1 MTKSKEYT
9 GSNIDILD
17 DIEAIRQRSGMYAGS
32 LGGTALHMCR
42 EILDNSVDEFINGH
56 ASEVYVEYDSKLNK
70 VTITDNGRGMPVDI
84 HPTEGIPTIEVLVT
98 KTHAGGKF
106 SKDNYKASS
115 GLNGVGC
122 TVVNSLSSFFKV
134 TSIRDGFQYS
144 LEFSKGRKTSD
155 FKKEKISD
163 KFKGIKHGTIIE
175 FIPDPEVITQGR
187 DKIPVE
193 KLKENI
199 DIRSYTNAG
208 LVLKFK
214 KDNTKEIKY
223 YQKDGILA
231 YFSKLK
237 SKPLTTPYKFEG
249 KDDNGNEYE
258 VAFAYFSESDDT
270 IKSFVNG
277 IALSKGVHETGY
289 RTGFN
294 QSMKAFMADPKLKLI
309 PKGLKL
315 KDIKSEDIGSGLYTI
330 INLKM
335 TDTPEFT
342 GQTKDELSNE
352 EIGNFI
358 KQLSLSKI
366 NEIVYAN
373 EKIFTSISKRIM
385 EFAKGRIK
393 ANKFKENIIKTDNTN
408 LSLKLSSKYSPCWG
422 EDYEKN
428 ELFIIEGDSAGGA
441 TKSGRFSEFQ
451 AVYAL
456 KGKPLNVEDLDDAKV
471 LANTELSELLT
482 IIFGTNNIKSI
493 KNFDYNKMKFGKI
506 ILLTDADDDGYHI
519 ESLALTFFNKYT
531 ELIQKGFVYLALPPK
546 YRYQEKGKF
555 IYLNNDKALHDF
567 EYNKMKETLKIVG
580 DDGKVLRGLLDCKD
594 NYVTYFEQL
603 CNSQMMLSKE
613 VLSDLTKDIN
623 IFENGEFNTSD
634 EVNYHGIYK
643 GTWNDFNIED
653 IEAGIGYLDGILK
666 DNSYMIVDIVY
677 KKETYKGLSI
687 IELFDFIDTNF
698 KFKYGYFK
706 GLGESNGDELRETTL
721 DPDKRSLIKVE
732 MKDIEKS
739 KELSSSLFSK
749 KKTDERKDIMR
760 SYFNER

>member
-208 LVLKFK
+208 LILKFK
-214 KDNTKEIKY
+214 KDSTKEIKY

-231 YFSKLK
+231 YFNKLK

-393 ANKFKENIIKTDNTN
+393 ANKFKENIIKTDSTN

-519 ESLALTFFNKYT
+519 ESLSLTFFNKYT

-580 DDGKVLRGLLDCKD
+580 DDGKVLRGLIDSKD

-666 DNSYMIVDIVY
+666 DNSYMSVDIVY

-760 SYFNER
+760 NYFNER

>member
-56 ASEVYVEYDSKLNK
+56 ASEVCVEYDSKLNK

-144 LEFSKGRKTSD
+144 LEFSRGRKTSD
-155 FKKEKISD
+155 FKKEKMSD

-231 YFSKLK
+231 YFNKLK

-393 ANKFKENIIKTDNTN
+393 ANKFKENIIKTDSTN

-519 ESLALTFFNKYT
+519 ESLSLTFFNKYT

-580 DDGKVLRGLLDCKD
+580 DDGKVLRGLLDSKD

-653 IEAGIGYLDGILK
+653 IEAGIGYLDSILK
-666 DNSYMIVDIVY
+666 DNSYMSVDIVY

-739 KELSSSLFSK
+739 NELSSSLFSK

-760 SYFNER
+760 NYFNER

>member
-134 TSIRDGFQYS
+134 TSIRDDFQYS

-214 KDNTKEIKY
+214 KDNNKEIKY

-231 YFSKLK
+231 YFNKLK

-373 EKIFTSISKRIM
+373 EKTFTSISKRIM

-393 ANKFKENIIKTDNTN
+393 ANKFKENIIKTDSTN

-422 EDYEKN
+422 EDYKKN

-580 DDGKVLRGLLDCKD
+580 DDGKVLRGLLDSKD

-653 IEAGIGYLDGILK
+653 IEAGIGYLDSILK
-666 DNSYMIVDIVY
+666 DNSYMSVDIIY

-760 SYFNER
+760 NYFNER

>member
-208 LVLKFK
+208 LILKFK
-214 KDNTKEIKY
+214 KDSTKEIKY

-231 YFSKLK
+231 YFNKLK

-393 ANKFKENIIKTDNTN
+393 ANKFKENIIKTDSTN

-531 ELIQKGFVYLALPPK
+531 ELIQKGYVYLALPPK

-555 IYLNNDKALHDF
+555 IYLNNDKSLHDF

-580 DDGKVLRGLLDCKD
+580 DDGKVLRGLLDSKD

-623 IFENGEFNTSD
+623 IFENGEFNTTD

-666 DNSYMIVDIVY
+666 DNSYMSVDIVY

-760 SYFNER
+760 NYFNER

>member
-134 TSIRDGFQYS
+134 TSIRDDFQYS

-163 KFKGIKHGTIIE
+163 RFKGIKHGTIIE

-187 DKIPVE
+187 DKIPVD

-231 YFSKLK
+231 YFNKLK

-330 INLKM
+330 VNLKM

-393 ANKFKENIIKTDNTN
+393 ANKFKENIIKTDSTN

-580 DDGKVLRGLLDCKD
+580 DDGKVLRGLLDSKD

-666 DNSYMIVDIVY
+666 DNSYMSVDIVY

-687 IELFDFIDTNF
+687 IELFDFIDANF

-760 SYFNER
+760 NYFNER

>member
-208 LVLKFK
+208 LILKFK

-231 YFSKLK
+231 YFNKLK
-237 SKPLTTPYKFEG
+237 SKSLTTPYKFEG

-373 EKIFTSISKRIM
+373 EKIFTTISKRIM

-393 ANKFKENIIKTDNTN
+393 ANKFKENIIKTDSTN

-580 DDGKVLRGLLDCKD
+580 DDGKVLRGLLDSKD
-594 NYVTYFEQL
+594 NYITYFEQL

-666 DNSYMIVDIVY
+666 DNSYMSVDIVY

-760 SYFNER
+760 NYFNER

>member
-393 ANKFKENIIKTDNTN
+393 ANKFKENIIKTDSTN

-456 KGKPLNVEDLDDAKV
+456 KGKPLNAEDLDDAKV

-580 DDGKVLRGLLDCKD
+580 DDGKVLRGLLDSKD

-603 CNSQMMLSKE
+603 CNSQMMFSKE

-623 IFENGEFNTSD
+623 IFENGEFNTYD

-666 DNSYMIVDIVY
+666 DNSYMSVDIVY

-760 SYFNER
+760 NYFNER

>member
-393 ANKFKENIIKTDNTN
+393 ANKFKENIIKTDSTN

-580 DDGKVLRGLLDCKD
+580 DDGKVLRGLLDSKD

-603 CNSQMMLSKE
+603 CNSQMMFSKE

-666 DNSYMIVDIVY
+666 DNSYMSVDIVY

-760 SYFNER
+760 NYFNER

>member
-175 FIPDPEVITQGR
+175 FIPDPEVITHGR

-393 ANKFKENIIKTDNTN
+393 ANKFKENIIKTDSTN

-580 DDGKVLRGLLDCKD
+580 DDGKVLRGLLDSKD

-603 CNSQMMLSKE
+603 CNSQTMFSKE

-666 DNSYMIVDIVY
+666 DNSYMSVDIVY

-760 SYFNER
+760 NYFNER

>member
-1 MTKSKEYT
+1 
-9 GSNIDILD
+9 
-17 DIEAIRQRSGMYAGS
+17 
-32 LGGTALHMCR
+32 
-42 EILDNSVDEFINGH
+42 
-56 ASEVYVEYDSKLNK
+56 
-70 VTITDNGRGMPVDI
+70 
-84 HPTEGIPTIEVLVT
+84 
-98 KTHAGGKF
+98 
-106 SKDNYKASS
+106 
-115 GLNGVGC
+115 
-122 TVVNSLSSFFKV
+122 
-134 TSIRDGFQYS
+134 
-144 LEFSKGRKTSD
+144 
-155 FKKEKISD
+155 
-163 KFKGIKHGTIIE
+163 
-175 FIPDPEVITQGR
+175 
-187 DKIPVE
+187 
-193 KLKENI
+193 
-199 DIRSYTNAG
+199 
-208 LVLKFK
+208 
-214 KDNTKEIKY
+214 
-223 YQKDGILA
+223 
-231 YFSKLK
+231 
-237 SKPLTTPYKFEG
+237 
-249 KDDNGNEYE
+249 
-258 VAFAYFSESDDT
+258 
-270 IKSFVNG
+270 
-277 IALSKGVHETGY
+277 
-289 RTGFN
+289 
-294 QSMKAFMADPKLKLI
+294 
-309 PKGLKL
+309 
-315 KDIKSEDIGSGLYTI
+315 
-330 INLKM
+330 
-335 TDTPEFT
+335 
-342 GQTKDELSNE
+342 
-352 EIGNFI
+352 
-358 KQLSLSKI
+358 
-366 NEIVYAN
+366 
-373 EKIFTSISKRIM
+373 M

-393 ANKFKENIIKTDNTN
+393 ANKFKENIIKTDSTN

-519 ESLALTFFNKYT
+519 ESLSLTFFNKYT

-580 DDGKVLRGLLDCKD
+580 DDGKVLRGLLDSKD

-666 DNSYMIVDIVY
+666 DNSYMSVDIVY

-687 IELFDFIDTNF
+687 IELFDFIDT
-698 KFKYGYFK
+698 
-706 GLGESNGDELRETTL
+706 
-721 DPDKRSLIKVE
+721 
-732 MKDIEKS
+732 
-739 KELSSSLFSK
+739 SSLNMDTLK
-749 KKTDERKDIMR
+749 V
-760 SYFNER
+760 